1 MYSIQVIA
9 TESGIK
15 PETLRKWEQR
25 YGFPLPVRAPNGYR
39 VYSEQDL
46 TRLKKARELI
56 DRGYKPSSIFKD
68 NLLFEEQ
75 VSNTESYKTSDEV
88 RQIYQLAKS
97 HHADEAFN
105 LLKDYRSSLGT
116 FPFVEQICSPLV
128 ELMGIG
134 WQSGDLTVFSEHL
147 LSEQIQAL
155 FPVGQRTSYPQNAPL
170 AIMVTLSNELHT
182 LGLKLANAVLN
193 DAGCRTI
200 YLGGNLPVSEII
212 EACSAYNAD
221 YIGLSLSTKTSK
233 KVVTEQ
239 LASLAKAVPEP
250 TRILVGGHGSSYLT
264 ELPDNVQILSTFAQ
278 LYELNLLPEQT

>member
-39 VYSEQDL
+39 AYSEQDL
-46 TRLKKARELI
+46 KHLKKARVLL
-56 DRGYKPSSIFKD
+56 DQGYKPSKIFKD
-68 NLLFEEQ
+68 NLLFKEQ
-75 VSNTESYKTSDEV
+75 VNNTESYAASDEV
-88 RQIYQLAKS
+88 WQIYKLAKS

-105 LLKDYRSSLGT
+105 LLKNYRSSLGT

-128 ELMGIG
+128 ELMGVG

-147 LSEQIQAL
+147 LSEQIHAL
-155 FPVGQRTSYPQNAPL
+155 FPVGQKTSYPKNAPL
-170 AIMVTLSNELHT
+170 AIMATLSNEQHT

-200 YLGGNLPVSEII
+200 YLGGNLPVSEIV
-212 EACSAYNAD
+212 EACSAYKAD
-221 YIGLSLSTKTSK
+221 YIGLSLSTITSR

-239 LASLAKAVPEP
+239 LTSLAKAVPES
-250 TRILVGGHGSSYLT
+250 TKILLGGHGSSYLR
-264 ELPDNVQILSTFAQ
+264 ELPKNAQIISTFAQ
-278 LYELNLLPEQT
+278 VYELSLMQNQS